1 MGVIQS
7 GINRTLGVVAGTA
20 VGIKKTL
27 SQQKADT
34 AKASV
39 KEQIQSKQT
48 GTKMTTRNTIQEV
61 LKEATMGRLN
71 DEQIGTLAKGMNK
84 KQRKEFKE
92 KYIGEMNN
100 GNKQQDAG
108 NV

>member
-1 MGVIQS
+1 MGFQS
-7 GINRTLGVVAGTA
+7 GINKALGTVAGATL
-20 VGIKKTL
+20 GIKKTL
-27 SQQKADT
+27 SEQKAQQ
-34 AKASV
+34 AKDSMTEHI
-39 KEQIQSKQT
+39 KSKQT

-71 DEQIGTLAKGMNK
+71 NEQIGTLAQGMNK

-100 GNKQQDAG
+100 GN
-108 NV
+108 

>member
-1 MGVIQS
+1 MGFQS
-7 GINRTLGVVAGTA
+7 AFNQTFMSIAGGIHGVR
-20 VGIKKTL
+20 KSL
-27 SQQKADT
+27 SDQKDQK

-39 KEQIQSKQT
+39 KEQVKSKQT

-61 LKEATMGRLN
+61 LREATLGRLS
-71 DEQIGTLAKGMNK
+71 DEQINTLAKGMNK
-84 KQRKEFKE
+84 KQRRQYKE
-92 KYIGEMNN
+92 KYIGEMND